1 MVNYTVPIYR
11 VTFAPTS
18 TPQLWLQTMTQ
29 LTFAAKLDEMLGLLE
44 RAMTA
49 IEQGGGPAELRH
61 LQKLLGELLNSC
73 LRLVERNPGIDAAAS
88 DVYAAASAI
97 VSDSGVEAQPYLRK
111 QRLFREARQRLRDRL
126 AGARPSTYATQ
137 VVWRHHELLLSA

>member
-1 MVNYTVPIYR
+1 M
-11 VTFAPTS
+11 
-18 TPQLWLQTMTQ
+18 
-29 LTFAAKLDEMLGLLE
+29 
-44 RAMTA
+44 
-49 IEQGGGPAELRH
+49 
-61 LQKLLGELLNSC
+61 NSC

-111 QRLFREARQRLRDRL
+111 QRLFREDRQRLRDRL